1 MRPCVPDLGR
11 INPVRSEHH
20 YRTIRSSSCKTTLL
34 QNSGLKMNRLT
45 ATKQYRL
52 QRVTSSRGETQD
64 SFIQETLRTVT
75 LWSINELWM
84 KIVGS
89 FLILLSS

>member
-1 MRPCVPDLGR
+1 
-11 INPVRSEHH
+11 
-20 YRTIRSSSCKTTLL
+20 
-34 QNSGLKMNRLT
+34 MNRLT